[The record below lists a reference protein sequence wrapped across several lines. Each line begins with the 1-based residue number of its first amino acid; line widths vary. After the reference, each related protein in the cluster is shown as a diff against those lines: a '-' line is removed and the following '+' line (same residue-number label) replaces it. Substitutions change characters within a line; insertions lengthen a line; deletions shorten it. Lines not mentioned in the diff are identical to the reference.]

1 MDPNSAGR
9 QLARDA
15 YRLRDAG
22 WLVMHDAVPDDLIQT
37 LAEAAQAA
45 IDELLA
51 SIGGIDALAGEAV
64 GPGRLGAYLSLAP
77 PFAHPWHRGSANGSS
92 RPRTMIAVGYSAPWV
107 RYPPLHVPDAA
118 WEALPPGDRP
128 LLEESRRHGRP
139 PLATTPVPEPVL
151 QLEPHWASTSTPASP
166 PAPIR

>member
-1 MDPNSAGR
+1 MNPNSAGR

-45 IDELLA
+45 VDELLA

-77 PFAHPWHRGSANGSS
+77 PFAHPLVLAN
-92 RPRTMIAVGYSAPWV
+92 PAVCPWC
-107 RYPPLHVPDAA
+107 
-118 WEALPPGDRP
+118 
-128 LLEESRRHGRP
+128 GRC
-139 PLATTPVPEPVL
+139 
-151 QLEPHWASTSTPASP
+151 WARSVS
-166 PAPIR
+166 